1 MINNKN
7 QLKKALK
14 ENKNNIK
21 IKRIYNL
28 EKNNKISVGDIAEV
42 DHVQSNAFTIKYEK
56 YEKPAWI
63 YFDNIE
69 VKDNKIIYYY
79 YIDDFDEKRTA
90 EKVEQLKKENVDIIP
105 VEATD
110 KINQNR
116 YSNFKYIYKY
126 INIINEILEGEE
138 NE

>member
-28 EKNNKISVGDIAEV
+28 EKNNKINVGDIAEV
-42 DHVQSNAFTIKYEK
+42 EHVQSNAFTIKYEK
-56 YEKPAWI
+56 YDKPAWI

-69 VKDNKIIYYY
+69 VKENKIFYFQFIPL
-79 YIDDFDEKRTA
+79 
-90 EKVEQLKKENVDIIP
+90 EKVEQFKAIAESENINIIELSEEEKEKAN
-105 VEATD
+105 
-110 KINQNR
+110 K
-116 YSNFKYIYKY
+116 YSNYNYTYKIPY
-126 INIINEILEGEE
+126 IINEILEGDE

>member
-28 EKNNKISVGDIAEV
+28 EKNNKIAEGTIAEV
-42 DHVQSNAFTIKYEK
+42 EHVQSNAFTIKYKE
-56 YEKPAWI
+56 YEKACWI

-69 VKDNKIIYYY
+69 VSDNKIIYYN

-90 EKVEQLKKENVDIIP
+90 EKVEQLKKENIDIIP
-105 VEATD
+105 VESTD

-116 YSNFKYIYKY
+116 FSNFNYIYKY
-126 INIINEILEGEE
+126 VYIINEIIERG
-138 NE
+138 

>member
-28 EKNNKISVGDIAEV
+28 EKNNKIAEGTLAEV
-42 DHVQSNAFTIKYEK
+42 EHVQSNAFTIKYKEYDK
-56 YEKPAWI
+56 ACWI
-63 YFDNIE
+63 YFDDIE
-69 VKDNKIIYYY
+69 VKDNKIIYYN

-90 EKVEQLKKENVDIIP
+90 EKVEQLKKENIDIIP
-105 VEATD
+105 VELTD

-116 YSNFKYIYKY
+116 FSNFNYIYKY
-126 INIINEILEGEE
+126 VYIINEIIERG
-138 NE
+138 

>member
-42 DHVQSNAFTIKYEK
+42 EHVQSNAFTIKYEK
-56 YEKPAWI
+56 YEKSAWI

-69 VKDNKIIYYY
+69 VKENKIFYFQFIPL
-79 YIDDFDEKRTA
+79 
-90 EKVEQLKKENVDIIP
+90 EKVEQFKAIAESENINIIELSEEEKEKAN
-105 VEATD
+105 
-110 KINQNR
+110 K
-116 YSNFKYIYKY
+116 YSNYNYTYKIPY
-126 INIINEILEGEE
+126 IINEILEGDG

>member
-28 EKNNKISVGDIAEV
+28 EKNNKIAEGTIAEV
-42 DHVQSNAFTIKYEK
+42 EHVQSNAFTIKYKE
-56 YEKPAWI
+56 YEKACWI

-69 VKDNKIIYYY
+69 VKENKIFYYQF
-79 YIDDFDEKRTA
+79 IPL
-90 EKVEQLKKENVDIIP
+90 EKVEHFKNFDLIELTEAEKEKANKYNNWNYTYKIP
-105 VEATD
+105 
-110 KINQNR
+110 
-116 YSNFKYIYKY
+116 YIV
-126 INIINEILEGEE
+126 NEILEGDG

>member
-28 EKNNKISVGDIAEV
+28 EKNNKINVGDIAEV
-42 DHVQSNAFTIKYEK
+42 EHVQSNAFTIKFKNYD
-56 YEKPAWI
+56 KPAWV
-63 YFDNIE
+63 YYENIE
-69 VKDNKIIYYY
+69 IKENKIFYFQFIPL
-79 YIDDFDEKRTA
+79 
-90 EKVEQLKKENVDIIP
+90 EKVEQFKTIAESENINIIELSQEEKEKAN
-105 VEATD
+105 
-110 KINQNR
+110 K
-116 YSNFKYIYKY
+116 YSNYNYTYKIPY
-126 INIINEILEGEE
+126 IINEILEGDG

>member
-28 EKNNKISVGDIAEV
+28 EKINKIAEGTLAEV
-42 DHVQSNAFTIKYEK
+42 EHVQSNAFTIKYKE
-56 YEKPAWI
+56 YEKPCWI

-69 VKDNKIIYYY
+69 VKENKIFYFQ
-79 YIDDFDEKRTA
+79 YIPL
-90 EKVEQLKKENVDIIP
+90 EKVEHFKTIAEAEDLNII
-105 VEATD
+105 ELSQEEKTKLNKGNNWNYTY
-110 KINQNR
+110 KIP
-116 YSNFKYIYKY
+116 Y
-126 INIINEILEGEE
+126 IINEILEGDG

>member
-1 MINNKN
+1 MINNKS

-14 ENKNNIK
+14 ENKNNIL

-28 EKNNKISVGDIAEV
+28 EKNNKIAEGTTAEV
-42 DHVQSNAFTIKYEK
+42 EHVQTNAFTIKYAE
-56 YEKPAWI
+56 YEKACWI

-69 VKDNKIIYYY
+69 VKNNKIIYYN

-90 EKVEQLKKENVDIIP
+90 EKVEQLKKENIDIIP
-105 VEATD
+105 VESTD

-116 YSNFKYIYKY
+116 CSNYNYIYKY
-126 INIINEILEGEE
+126 AYIINEIIER
-138 NE
+138 N

>member
-28 EKNNKISVGDIAEV
+28 EKNNKIAEGTLAEV
-42 DHVQSNAFTIKYEK
+42 EHVQSNAFTIKYKEYNK
-56 YEKPAWI
+56 ACWI

-69 VKDNKIIYYY
+69 VKDNKIYYY
-79 YIDDFDEKRTA
+79 SYIDNFNM
-90 EKVEQLKKENVDIIP
+90 EKVKQAEEEAKKSGIELIP
-105 VEATD
+105 VAEDD
-110 KINQNR
+110 KINKQK
-116 YSNFKYIYKY
+116 SNFKYIYKY
-126 INIINEILEGEE
+126 IFMINEIIEV
-138 NE
+138 

>member
-14 ENKNNIK
+14 ENKNKIL

-28 EKNNKISVGDIAEV
+28 EKNNKINVGDIAEV
-42 DHVQSNAFTIKYEK
+42 EHVQSNAFTIKYEK
-56 YEKPAWI
+56 YEKPCWI

-69 VKDNKIIYYY
+69 VKENKIFYFQ
-79 YIDDFDEKRTA
+79 YIPL
-90 EKVEQLKKENVDIIP
+90 EKVEQYKTIAEEEKIDIIELSEEEKEK
-105 VEATD
+105 VN
-110 KINQNR
+110 K
-116 YSNFKYIYKY
+116 YSNYNYTYKIAY
-126 INIINEILEGEE
+126 IINEIIEGDE